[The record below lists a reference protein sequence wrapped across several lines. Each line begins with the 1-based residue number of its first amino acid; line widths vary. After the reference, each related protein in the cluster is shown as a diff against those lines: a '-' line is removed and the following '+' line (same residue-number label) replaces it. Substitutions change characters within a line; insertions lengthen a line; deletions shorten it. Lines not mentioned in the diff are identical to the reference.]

1 MIPDEAQK
9 QIYAELAEAGFKG
22 GIRFNE
28 PLYTHT
34 TFKLGGPSDIFL
46 LPGSTPDVRSAIRFF
61 KDKVL
66 PWGVIGGGSN
76 VLFPDYGFRG
86 GIMKIGEMMAQFDE
100 SDTYLFMSAG
110 MPLNRLMK
118 LALQEGYGGF
128 DFLVGIPG
136 TVGGA
141 MAVNAGTRDEWF
153 HSIVT
158 WAEAVNSEGDPV
170 RFMRPKGG
178 YRTSFFKNKEYVI
191 TGVAFEREDV
201 DPNIVREKMR
211 DRMRRKAAAQPYGM
225 RSAGSV
231 FKNPP
236 GMSAWELIDAV
247 GLRGYRHGGAQFS
260 EKHCNFI
267 VCSMGATSD
276 DVVGIINLAVQ
287 RVKDDKGIELERELV
302 MLGFDLPQPEP
313 QTEPAEAVE
322 DETEEPDVAD
332 SSAGD

>member
-9 QIYAELAEAGFKG
+9 QLYAELVEAGFKG
-22 GIRFNE
+22 GVHFNE
-28 PLYTHT
+28 PMYLHT
-34 TFKLGGPSDIFL
+34 TFKLGGTSDIFL
-46 LPGSTPDVRSAIRFF
+46 LPGTTPDVRTAIRFF
-61 KDKVL
+61 GNKGL
-66 PWGVIGGGSN
+66 PWAVIGGGSN

-86 GIMKIGEMMAQFDE
+86 GIIKIGETMAQVDE
-100 SDTYLFMSAG
+100 RDKYLFVSAG

-118 LALQEGYGGF
+118 LAVQEGYGGF

-153 HSIVT
+153 HSIVI
-158 WAEAVNSEGDPV
+158 WAEAVNSGGDPV
-170 RFMRPKGG
+170 RFMNPKGG
-178 YRTSFFKNKEYVI
+178 YRTSLFRNKEYVI
-191 TGVAFEREDV
+191 TGVAFTLEEAA
-201 DPNIVREKMR
+201 PNVIKEKMR
-211 DRMRRKAAAQPYGM
+211 ERMLRKVAAQPYGI

-267 VCSMGATSD
+267 VCHAGATSE
-276 DVVGIINLAVQ
+276 DVASLVNSAVQ
-287 RVKDDKGIELERELV
+287 RVKDDKGIELELELV

-313 QTEPAEAVE
+313 QAVPVEEADESESTEPETTAGGE
-322 DETEEPDVAD
+322 D
-332 SSAGD
+332 